1 MAYCSHC
8 GRPAEGRFCAACG
21 APVTPDVVA
30 ALASDIRRRRREMRW
45 IAAALA
51 VVLVVSAAF
60 MIRTSRHATPAAAT
74 PVVLSQSPPA
84 LVQETRTPPAPP
96 VADADPTPQP
106 PPQPQQQPPQVQDQ
120 PRQLPPPQASP
131 PPPRPRP
138 ALPSDASADL
148 YPGAVPI
155 QVDNVSLPDIGVPVA
170 NQVYTT
176 SDSVSAVVGYY
187 QRRYPDATVT
197 DVSGQ
202 KVIAIDR
209 PGMTTVI
216 AVGTTGSETRIAIV
230 QPK

>member
-1 MAYCSHC
+1 M
-8 GRPAEGRFCAACG
+8 PAEGNFCAACG
-21 APVTPDVVA
+21 APVAPDVVA
-30 ALASDIRRRRREMRW
+30 ALASDIRRRGREMRW
-45 IAAALA
+45 LAAALA
-51 VVLVVSAAF
+51 VVLVVSAAL
-60 MIRTSRHATPAAAT
+60 MIRTSRHATPPAAT
-74 PVVLSQSPPA
+74 PAVPSQSPPA
-84 LVQETRTPPAPP
+84 LLPETRTPPAPP
-96 VADADPTPQP
+96 VAAAKTVPQP
-106 PPQPQQQPPQVQDQ
+106 PPAQQPPPEPQPQPSQLQDQ

-155 QVDNVSLPDIGVPVA
+155 QVDNVSLPDIGVPIA

-209 PGMTTVI
+209 PGTTKVI